1 MDEYVEIPG
10 KLVFK
15 ITNPEKNIRIKVD
28 CQYGTLAK
36 VSFYTFALVTVGCGE
51 TKIIEKVQ
59 KLQKRTVTFNGSSGN
74 PGGGRI
80 KIIHTISEEGG
91 NELVYTF
98 PDDYTG
104 QPPFDESDQE
114 PSYVFPVYF
123 L

>member
-10 KLVFK
+10 KLVFR
-15 ITNPEKNIRIKVD
+15 ITNPARDIRIKVD

-36 VSFYTFALVTVGCGE
+36 VSFYRNNLITVGCGE
-51 TKIIEKVQ
+51 KGIVDKARS
-59 KLQKRTVTFNGSSGN
+59 LQMRTVTFNGSSGN
-74 PGGGRI
+74 PGGGKIR
-80 KIIHTISEEGG
+80 IIHTISEEGG

-104 QPPFDESDQE
+104 QPPFDEQDQE
-114 PSYVFPVYF
+114 PVYVFPVYF

>member
-1 MDEYVEIPG
+1 MDEYVEISG
-10 KLVFK
+10 KLVFR
-15 ITNPEKNIRIKVD
+15 ITNPERDVTIKVD

-36 VSFYTFALVTVGCGE
+36 VSFYTNNLITVGCGQ
-51 TKIIEKVQ
+51 KAIIDKAH
-59 KLQKRTVTFNGSSGN
+59 KLQMRTLTFIGSSGN
-74 PGGGRI
+74 PGGGKI

-104 QPPFDESDQE
+104 QPPFDEHDQQ
-114 PSYVFPVYF
+114 PSYEFPVYF